1 MLKNIIT
8 RRNQTEI
15 LQGNF
20 LVHSFVLEN
29 WKTLNFPFKEK
40 MYFKKNENKFSD

>member
-8 RRNQTEI
+8 IEI
-15 LQGNF
+15 KQKFLQGNF
-20 LVHSFVLEN
+20 LVHSLVLAN

-40 MYFKKNENKFSD
+40 IYFKKNENKFAD